1 MPPHSKWSTVLTLH
15 VFDDWIRLP
24 LVTPTVHPVRLGCN
38 SAHPYVAIFFRGEE
52 SMGSHISLKQVS
64 KVYPGEQ
71 VAVEHVS
78 LDVSPGEFLVILGP
92 SGCGKSTLLRMI
104 AGLEEIS
111 SGDLEI
117 DAEFA
122 NDLPPSERDVAMVF
136 QNFALYPSMR
146 AGSNVA
152 FPLKVAGRDE
162 DEINAR
168 VDDMARMLS
177 LQDLLG
183 RFPSQLSGGERQRVA
198 MGRAVI
204 RRPSIFLMDEPLSN
218 LDAKLRHQLRSEI
231 LGVTQQTGATTV
243 YVTHDQSEAMSLGDR
258 VAVMRGGVLQ
268 QVDTPRA
275 VYSRPANVFVAA
287 FVGVPRINL
296 LHGTVIA
303 PLGGAMA
310 ISLGEQRLLLP
321 QPLSRDHQLLR
332 IQQHRPLLIGLRA
345 EAVRVARPDQ
355 AAPYEAPLNGVLQH
369 VDYQGHETLLHLT
382 IGAKTAEVPGAD
394 RPRLTRRGTRVARA
408 GRKSG
413 AGARTGVGRLAA
425 AALRRGHGG
434 TGTRTAAFDAE
445 EALDSTASGPSLSPL
460 DDGVGELV
468 VRAVSHAQPT
478 RGDRLPLLVDLRSL
492 LVFDQAGNRICPA
505 PSHLPDLEV

>member
-1 MPPHSKWSTVLTLH
+1 
-15 VFDDWIRLP
+15 
-24 LVTPTVHPVRLGCN
+24 
-38 SAHPYVAIFFRGEE
+38 
-52 SMGSHISLKQVS
+52 MGSSIGLRQVS
-64 KVYPGEQ
+64 KVFPGGQ
-71 VAVEHVS
+71 LAVERVS
-78 LDVSPGEFLVILGP
+78 LDVEPGEFLVILGP

-111 SGDLEI
+111 EGELEI
-117 DAEFA
+117 DSEPASH
-122 NDLPPSERDVAMVF
+122 LPPAHRDVAMVF

-146 AGSNVA
+146 AADNVG
-152 FPLKVAGRDE
+152 FPLRISGRTE
-162 DEINAR
+162 EEVNAR
-168 VDDMARMLS
+168 VNDMARMLS
-177 LQDLLG
+177 LEDLLG
-183 RFPSQLSGGERQRVA
+183 RYPSQLSGGERQRVA

-231 LGVTQQTGATTV
+231 LGVTRQTGATTV

-275 VYSRPANVFVAA
+275 VYARPANVFVAA

-310 ISLGEQRLLLP
+310 VDLGEQRLTLP

-332 IQQHRPLLIGLRA
+332 IQQNRPLLIGLRA
-345 EAVRVARPDQ
+345 ESVRVAPPDQ
-355 AAPYEAPLNGVLQH
+355 AAPYEAPLSGTVQH

-382 IGAKTAEVPGAD
+382 VGARAAEVPDLD
-394 RPRLTRRGTRVARA
+394 RPGARRRARVARNT
-408 GRKSG
+408 RP
-413 AGARTGVGRLAA
+413 ARGSSRLQVRRLAA
-425 AALRRGHGG
+425 AALRRADGG
-434 TGTRTAAFDAE
+434 GSASGAPGAETA
-445 EALDSTASGPSLSPL
+445 TVSGPSATASATAMTLG
-460 DDGVGELV
+460 DAAGELV
-468 VRAVSHAQPT
+468 VRAVPHAQPV
-478 RGDRLPLLVDLRSL
+478 RGDRLPLLVDLRSM

-505 PSHLPDLEV
+505 PSQQPNLEL